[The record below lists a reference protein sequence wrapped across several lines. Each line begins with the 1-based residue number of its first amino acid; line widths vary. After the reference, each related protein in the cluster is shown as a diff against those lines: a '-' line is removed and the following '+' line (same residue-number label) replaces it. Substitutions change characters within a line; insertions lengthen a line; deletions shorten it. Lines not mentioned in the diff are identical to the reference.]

1 MSAGDPLLYLSDADV
16 SALDLGVHSVR
27 AAIQDAFRLY
37 GDGRLRSEPK
47 TSIWIGPGHA
57 FQSLAVVDTQ
67 RGLAALKWIG
77 MAPPGGAA
85 AININASLLLSD
97 AHTGQLR
104 CLMDARRATA
114 LRTAGMSAVAAQYL
128 ARKDSVGIGF
138 VGAGVHAESHLTAFA
153 EVLPSLHTVHVNSR
167 TPASGERRAASGLP
181 KEVVNSA
188 SKQAWRARKKRSRRA
203 TSW

>member
-27 AAIQDAFRLY
+27 PAIQDAFRLY

-77 MAPPGGAA
+77 MVPQAGQPRSISTRASFFQTRTRASCGA
-85 AININASLLLSD
+85 SWTLD
-97 AHTGQLR
+97 GQPL
-104 CLMDARRATA
+104 C
-114 LRTAGMSAVAAQYL
+114 G
-128 ARKDSVGIGF
+128 
-138 VGAGVHAESHLTAFA
+138 
-153 EVLPSLHTVHVNSR
+153 P
-167 TPASGERRAASGLP
+167 
-181 KEVVNSA
+181 
-188 SKQAWRARKKRSRRA
+188 QA
-203 TSW
+203 